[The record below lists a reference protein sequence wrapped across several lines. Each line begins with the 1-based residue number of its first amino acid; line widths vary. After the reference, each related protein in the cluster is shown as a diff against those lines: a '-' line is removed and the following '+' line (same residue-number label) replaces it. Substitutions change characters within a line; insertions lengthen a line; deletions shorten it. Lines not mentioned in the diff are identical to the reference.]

1 MVNTLWLNRSMPE
14 GFGVDA
20 PHNTARDLLGTAKES
35 LFLHQIHHD
44 FNDEKLDAV
53 KKRNQIRF
61 VMT

>member
-1 MVNTLWLNRSMPE
+1 MPE